1 MNFGAVWGN
10 LGFLL
15 EASWLTVYLSF
26 LSFLVA
32 LAIGVL
38 IGTWRALGAPRGIEW
53 MMVTYIEIFRGTPLL
68 VQLFFIYYGLPQ
80 VGIAMSAHH
89 AAILGLSLNFGAY
102 MSEIVRS
109 GMGAIDYGQ
118 HEAARALGMNAW
130 VRLRYIIYPQA
141 LRITL
146 PPLTNTYAAI
156 LKDSSLVSVLSITEL
171 TRAGQLIYVRT
182 YEPFEIYLTLAV
194 FYFVMTFS
202 ISRVARLLEIRLS
215 GGYAQKG

>member
-1 MNFGAVWGN
+1 MNFSAVWGN

-32 LAIGVL
+32 LAIGVI
-38 IGTWRALGAPRGIEW
+38 IGTWRALGTPKIVEW
-53 MMVTYIEIFRGTPLL
+53 IMIAYMEIFRGTPLL

-80 VGIAMSAHH
+80 IGIAMSAHQ

-109 GMGAIDYGQ
+109 GMIAIDNGQ
-118 HEAARALGMNAW
+118 HEAARALGMSGW

-146 PPLTNTYAAI
+146 PPLTNSYAAI

-194 FYFVMTFS
+194 FYFVMTFT
-202 ISRVARLLEIRLS
+202 ISRFARLLERKLS
-215 GGYAQKG
+215 SGYAS